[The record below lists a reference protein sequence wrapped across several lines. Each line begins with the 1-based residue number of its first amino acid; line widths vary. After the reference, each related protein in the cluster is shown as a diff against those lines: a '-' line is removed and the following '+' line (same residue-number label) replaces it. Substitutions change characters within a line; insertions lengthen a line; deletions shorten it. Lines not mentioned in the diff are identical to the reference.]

1 MSLLKK
7 LLSYDVI
14 FVDYFDTTVFRYV
27 HSHQIYGQWAKQILA
42 RCSEIGKFVDAKTLV
57 RNRWSALPNLRKHC
71 DEPTYEELIQE
82 IYEQC
87 NLKASGITLD
97 YFLELSYS
105 VDLGVELGCQYKN
118 EKVVQTLNKLKE
130 AGKKIYL
137 VSDFYMPRKSYDAF
151 FKALGIDHLFDGMF
165 VSSECNAS
173 KRTGA
178 LYQHVLKALNVEPTS
193 VAMVGDSL
201 RDDVLHAKQ
210 NGISGFRYF
219 PILHK
224 IQTNISKRFKIDFS
238 SQIVAKKGVEL
249 YRNSY
254 FEEYVV
260 VLYAFIQRLYGTAKK
275 YEADKL
281 AFLSRGG
288 SFLKTLFD
296 EYQKELVPENER
308 IESAYCLNSRKVCF
322 AARDD
327 EKSKRLLLDYL
338 KNFKSEKGL
347 FLVDEGWYNHSQQ
360 TIASISG
367 WDTFGFYIGSRRK
380 ESLDITN
387 QCVRKGLLF
396 DMGPKKPNTKYYG
409 ILCTN
414 CSMYEQILTAAHG
427 SVDFY
432 YEEDGVVKAGLKTNE
447 KEMYL
452 YDKYIRN
459 MQERMLLHFKGL
471 CAWNGKNEITLKEC
485 AQLVLKSVIFNS
497 NARCKWLNELDNNR
511 YDNCSMGKA
520 RDKSVKD
527 VKINPFELILHPD
540 RYLGMFCKLQRKIYD
555 KSLLNVLYYPIA
567 FSFYAY
573 TRLLS
578 RL

>member
-7 LLSYDVI
+7 LLPYDVV
-14 FVDYFDTTVFRYV
+14 FVDYFDTLVFRYI
-27 HSHQIYGQWAKQILA
+27 HSHQIYGLWARRLLA
-42 RCSEIGKFVDAKTLV
+42 KLNLESNCIDESSLASYRKK
-57 RNRWSALPNLRKHC
+57 ALLNLRKEF
-71 DEPTYEELIQE
+71 DEPPYKNLVSE
-82 IYEQC
+82 IYSLARLEGRVEFEQ
-87 NLKASGITLD
+87 
-97 YFLELSYS
+97 FLNLSYS
-105 VDLGVELGCQYKN
+105 VDESIELGCQYPNK
-118 EKVVQTLNKLKE
+118 EVVDALYLLKQK
-130 AGKKIYL
+130 GKKVYL
-137 VSDFYMPRKSYDAF
+137 VSDFYMPQKAYDSF
-151 FKALGIDHLFDGMF
+151 FKSLGVSNLFDGVF
-165 VSSECNAS
+165 ISSECNAS

-178 LYQHVLKALNVEPTS
+178 LYKYVLEKINVDPKN
-193 VAMVGDSL
+193 VVMLGDSK
-201 RDDVLHAKQ
+201 RDDVLSAKKQ
-210 NGISGFRYF
+210 GIAAVRYF
-219 PILHK
+219 PIRHK
-224 IQTNISKRFKIDFS
+224 IYTNLSKRLKWDYSKKIVS
-238 SQIVAKKGVEL
+238 AKSNWL
-249 YRNSY
+249 YKNSC
-254 FEEYVV
+254 FEEYSV
-260 VLYAFIQRLYGTAKK
+260 VLFAFIQRLFSEAKRNN
-275 YEADKL
+275 AHKL

-288 SFLKTLFD
+288 YFLQELFD
-296 EYQKELVPENER
+296 EYQKNVVPECER

-327 EKSKRLLLDYL
+327 EKSKDLLLKYL
-338 KNFKSEKGL
+338 QSFKSGDTL
-347 FLVDEGWYNHSQQ
+347 FIVDEGWYNHSQQ